1 MRSASLRVGPVQFG
15 KVLVLGAALMATAC
29 ITINVYFPATAAE
42 KTADKIIDDIVGSDA
57 KTTSK
62 DDKRS
67 ALPPASSGVLLAAAG
82 AVLDFVVPAANAAQ
96 ADLNV
101 STPAIRQLVASM
113 EERHTRLKKYYDA
126 GAIGLTRDGL
136 VEVRDQ
142 NLVPLPERNAA
153 RKLVA
158 DENADRA
165 NLYREIAAGNG
176 HPEWETDIRNT
187 FGERWASRASSEG
200 WYYQDKDGA
209 WQKK

>member
-1 MRSASLRVGPVQFG
+1 MLMRSASLRVGKLLVMG
-15 KVLVLGAALMATAC
+15 VAVLVAAC
-29 ITINVYFPATAAE
+29 VTINVYFPAAAAE
-42 KTADKIIDDIVGSDA
+42 KAADKIIDDIVGSEA
-57 KTTSK
+57 KPTTK

-67 ALPPASSGVLLAAAG
+67 ALPPASGTVLLAAAG
-82 AVLDFVVPAANAAQ
+82 SVLDFIVSPAGAAQ

-113 EERHTRLKKYYDA
+113 EERHAKLKKYYDS

-142 NLVPLPERNAA
+142 NLVPLPERNST

-165 NLYREIAAGNG
+165 NLYREIASANG

-187 FGERWASRASSEG
+187 FAQRWASRAAGEG
-200 WYYQDKDGA
+200 WYFQDSAGA